1 MPLFPCTSR
10 AFSLNGKEFVMYK
23 HTLLLLSQI
32 EDENVYV
39 SYADAVGACT
49 NMSELDM
56 KALSDEQFEEVYAS
70 IAEFSK
76 PDKPVESDIDIRAV
90 EVIASLMNKGHM
102 DAQHYRTDFVEVVI
116 KEYLRG
122 VEENEEETT
131 GNDDEEDNETKMKGL
146 FGNGS

>member
-1 MPLFPCTSR
+1 MPHFPCTSR

-23 HTLLLLSQI
+23 HTLLLLSKI
-32 EDENVYV
+32 EDESVYV

-49 NMSELDM
+49 NMSESDM
-56 KALSDEQFEEVYAS
+56 KDLTNEQFEEVYES

-76 PDKPVESDIDIRAV
+76 PDEPAESDGDIRAV

-122 VEENEEETT
+122 VEDSEEKTA
-131 GNDDEEDNETKMKGL
+131 GNDDEDDNETKMKGL